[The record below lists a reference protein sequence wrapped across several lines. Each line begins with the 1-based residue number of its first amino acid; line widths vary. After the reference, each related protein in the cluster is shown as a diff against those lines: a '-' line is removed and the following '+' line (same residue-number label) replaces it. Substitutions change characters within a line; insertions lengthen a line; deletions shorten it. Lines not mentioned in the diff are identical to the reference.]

1 MVEGARVNK
10 DITVSLDWRDQVAVV
25 TINRPDKRN
34 AVDVATLDALRQA
47 QLDALAGSAR
57 VLVLTGAAPAFCAG
71 ADLAGVHE
79 DEFHEALQVVLRGFP
94 QLPFVTMAAVDGPA
108 LGAGA
113 QLFVSCDV
121 RVATPSSVIGVP
133 AAKLGLVV
141 NHWTVERIVHE
152 LSWPVARAMLLTATT
167 YTGAQLANI
176 GSVHRLG
183 SLNDAL
189 EWADEI
195 AQLAPLTIEGHKIA
209 LESTAG
215 LPDVDELVRAAREKA
230 MLSSDARE
238 GRAAFN
244 ERRKPRFIGS

>member
-1 MVEGARVNK
+1 MVGGARVNK

-25 TINRPDKRN
+25 TINRPEKRN
-34 AVDVATLDALRQA
+34 AVDVATLHALRQA
-47 QLDALAGSAR
+47 QLDALKGSAR

-79 DEFHEALQVVLRGFP
+79 DEFHEALQVVLRGFT
-94 QLPFVTMAAVDGPA
+94 QLPLVTMAAVDGPA

-113 QLFVSCDV
+113 QLLVSCDV
-121 RVATPSSVIGVP
+121 RVATPTSVIGVP

-152 LSWPVARAMLLTATT
+152 LSWPVARALLLTATT
-167 YTGAQLANI
+167 YTGAQLAGF

-183 SLNDAL
+183 SLGDAL
-189 EWADEI
+189 AWADEI

-230 MLSSDARE
+230 MLSSDAIE
-238 GRAAFN
+238 GRTAFA
-244 ERRKPRFIGS
+244 EKRKPRFTGS